1 MEEYLALTADGQDEI
16 VEKKSRFIG
25 YARAAESE
33 EAALKFIEEIKKKH
47 YDARHNCYAFSI
59 GTGAQPLLRF
69 SDDGEPQGTAGKPIL
84 EVISGSGIR
93 NVCIVVARY
102 FGGTLLGTGGL
113 VRAYTD
119 AAKAALAAAEVC
131 RRRPLIRARL
141 DMDYGELGKL
151 QYLIAKEDAR
161 LVDTIYE
168 DRVTVLVDIYAP
180 AYAGFVKAV
189 TEATGARV
197 AVEKQEEFFG

>member
-1 MEEYLALTADGQDEI
+1 MEEYLALIANGQDEI
-16 VEKKSRFIG
+16 IEKKSRFIG
-25 YARAAESE
+25 YARPAETEE
-33 EAALKFIEEIKKKH
+33 EALEFIEEIKKKH

-59 GTGAQPLLRF
+59 GTGQQPLLRF

-93 NVCIVVARY
+93 NVCIVVTRY

-119 AAKAALAAAEVC
+119 AAKAALAAGTVC
-131 RRRPLIRARL
+131 KRRSMIRARL
-141 DMDYGELGKL
+141 DMEYGDLGKL

-161 LVDTIYE
+161 LVNTLYE
-168 DRVTVLVDIYAP
+168 ERVTVLADIYAP
-180 AYAGFVKAV
+180 AYDGFVKAV

-197 AVEKQEEFFG
+197 SVEKQEEFFG